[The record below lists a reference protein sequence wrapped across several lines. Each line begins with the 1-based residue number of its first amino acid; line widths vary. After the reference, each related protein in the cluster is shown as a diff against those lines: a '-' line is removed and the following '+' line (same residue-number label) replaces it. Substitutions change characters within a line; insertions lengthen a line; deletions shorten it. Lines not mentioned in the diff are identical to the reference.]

1 MSRLTN
7 KNNGKYYPN
16 MNNLVQ
22 QKNYDAPNYRAL
34 IHEKLGKLED
44 LLEKYQ
50 IEDLYELELIISRN
64 LSESNKLFPIPIE
77 DLSDYKID
85 KNGNVYSLRK
95 QIFLKKSIN
104 KDGYSYYMINGKQ
117 RLIHR
122 LVAITFIP
130 NPNNYKEV
138 NHKNEIKDD
147 NYVENLEWCTRKY
160 NATYNG
166 CHLKHND
173 WEKKAIHQY
182 DLNGNFIKEWSYAK
196 EVEQSG
202 IAKSNLVKQCCRNQI
217 CQTSGYVWRF
227 KEDTFESR
235 RLRKEYD
242 RAKNLG
248 NYARKQ
254 KI

>member
-1 MSRLTN
+1 MNRLT
-7 KNNGKYYPN
+7 KVASIHNNEPEFYEANIDLYPE
-16 MNNLVQ
+16 MMGYEHQ
-22 QKNYDAPNYRAL
+22 QAEMDCIN
-34 IHEKLGKLED
+34 KLGEIED

-50 IEDLYELELIISRN
+50 IEDLYELELIIGRN
-64 LSESNKLFPIPIE
+64 LSESNKLFSIPIE

-147 NYVENLEWCTRKY
+147 NRIENLEWCTRK
-160 NATYNG
+160 
-166 CHLKHND
+166 
-173 WEKKAIHQY
+173 
-182 DLNGNFIKEWSYAK
+182 
-196 EVEQSG
+196 
-202 IAKSNLVKQCCRNQI
+202 
-217 CQTSGYVWRF
+217 
-227 KEDTFESR
+227 
-235 RLRKEYD
+235 
-242 RAKNLG
+242 
-248 NYARKQ
+248 
-254 KI
+254 